1 MAHCVQYREELIKN
15 ANYIGSPGKGI
26 LASDESTGTI
36 GSRFQKINVENN
48 ETNRKAYRE
57 LLFLTPDLGKYCS
70 GAILYEE
77 TLYQKADDGTPFV
90 DILNKQG
97 VLPGIKV
104 DKGLSII
111 PGTKDEQVTEGLD
124 GLAKRCA
131 DYYKAG
137 ARFSKWRAALK
148 IGDGCPSDLSIHEN
162 AQNLARY
169 AAISQA
175 NGLVPIVEPEVL
187 MDGDHTIERCAQVT
201 EKVLAVVFKYL
212 HDHGILLEGCLLKP
226 NMVTAGQQ
234 SATYKTTKPEQIA
247 EATVTALA
255 RTVPPALPAI
265 MFLSGGQKEEEASL
279 NLNAINAFKAK
290 KPWSLS
296 FSYGRALQSSC
307 LSAWKGDKANVK
319 HAQEVFAARAKA
331 NSDAQLGQY
340 KGGAF
345 SVEQALYEKD
355 YKY

>member
-1 MAHCVQYREELIKN
+1 MYHTRV
-15 ANYIGSPGKGI
+15 
-26 LASDESTGTI
+26 
-36 GSRFQKINVENN
+36 
-48 ETNRKAYRE
+48 
-57 LLFLTPDLGKYCS
+57 LTPR
-70 GAILYEE
+70 
-77 TLYQKADDGTPFV
+77 Q
-90 DILNKQG
+90 
-97 VLPGIKV
+97 
-104 DKGLSII
+104 GLSII

-148 IGDGCPSDLSIHEN
+148 IGDGFPSDLCIHEN

-187 MDGDHTIERCAQVT
+187 MDGDHSLERCAQVT
-201 EKVLAVVFKYL
+201 EKVLAIVFKYL

-226 NMVTAGQQ
+226 NMVTPGQQ
-234 SATYKTTKPEQIA
+234 SETYKTTKPEQIG
-247 EATVTALA
+247 EATVTVLA

-265 MFLSGGQKEEEASL
+265 MFLSGGQKEEEASI
-279 NLNAINAFKAK
+279 NLNAINSYKAK

-307 LSAWKGDKANVK
+307 LHAWKGEKANIK
-319 HAQEVFAARAKA
+319 AAQDAFGARAKA
-331 NSDAQLGQY
+331 NSEAQLGHY

-345 SVEQALYEKD
+345 SVEQTLYEKD